1 MTNPEFHGS
10 APAGGAVAG
19 AVTGP
24 VDLEGD
30 LASLPGDGARM
41 APRWTAP
48 AAAKA
53 SPVSP
58 SRIHGV
64 RVPAGSARLLEAMS
78 DYGD

>member
-1 MTNPEFHGS
+1 
-10 APAGGAVAG
+10 
-19 AVTGP
+19 
-24 VDLEGD
+24 
-30 LASLPGDGARM
+30 M

>member
-1 MTNPEFHGS
+1 MTNLEFHGP
-10 APAGGAVAG
+10 APVA
-19 AVTGP
+19 AP

-53 SPVSP
+53 SPPVSP

>member
-1 MTNPEFHGS
+1 MANLEFHFTP
-10 APAGGAVAG
+10 PATV
-19 AVTGP
+19 P

-41 APRWTAP
+41 APHWTP
-48 AAAKA
+48 AVDAQA
-53 SPVSP
+53 SPPVSP

>member
-10 APAGGAVAG
+10 APAP
-19 AVTGP
+19 GP

-30 LASLPGDGARM
+30 LVSLPGDGARM
-41 APRWTAP
+41 APRWTAAP
-48 AAAKA
+48 AGRTPRAPL
-53 SPVSP
+53 PVSP